1 MLEIHEGPSRNN
13 NPGNQA
19 PLDISLVI
27 PVFNE
32 EACITTTLEEADAVL
47 DAMGVSY
54 EIITVDDR
62 STDRTG
68 DILTGLTDRIPALR
82 IISLPVHAGQ
92 TAAFSA
98 GLRQARGTN
107 VVLMDADGQNDPA
120 DVPRLIETLQRCDAC
135 CGYRRG
141 RKDPLSKRIAG
152 AVANAIRRAILHDG
166 IRDSGCSLKA
176 IKRSF
181 ARGLPLDH
189 PGMHRFIPALLK
201 MQGAVLHQLPVN
213 HRPRGG
219 GQSKYTNRGRMK
231 QALADLV
238 TVRRMLKETRKPR
251 DPNKKHRVES
261 SFLSRIRLYRR
272 YWRTDLI
279 VAAILIIISIVLSQR
294 TIDLGITRWFF
305 AHRGP
310 GWPDPAQQPW
320 QWLYD
325 APPVI
330 LAVVIPSCMVVL
342 LLSVLRVCTIHAR
355 IRSIY
360 LLLALWLGAGLIVEG
375 IFKMNWGRPKPAQLI
390 EFGGWL
396 EFHSALVPGEAGR
409 GRSFPSG
416 HSAIGYYLTAF
427 YFLLRRDRPRWALVA
442 LLGGLATGTAIGL
455 ARIRVGGHFASDVA
469 WSAAVMFS
477 VNLLLYYFIL
487 NVPAYEDGRD
497 GARHPRRP
505 WGAIAML
512 VVIPTL
518 IQALV
523 LTISP
528 VYRVF
533 CYQLTTQDHPEAV
546 RITTAGADMDVTFV
560 AQAPLRIEG
569 ELVGRGF
576 AGAAFSSCM
585 EIIESHD
592 SRLADLRC
600 TKSGW
605 FFRSGGRIRIRIPAD
620 KVTRL
625 TLDTSGASIH
635 LTAQSI
641 IPTNTV
647 IDIRSGKIVFPLKDK
662 E

>member
-1 MLEIHEGPSRNN
+1 M
-13 NPGNQA
+13 
-19 PLDISLVI
+19 DITLII

-32 EACITTTLEEADAVL
+32 EPCITATIEEAAGVL
-47 DAMGVSY
+47 DAMEASY
-54 EIITVDDR
+54 EIITVDDG

-68 DILTGLTDRIPALR
+68 DILTGLMDQIPALR
-82 IISLPVHAGQ
+82 VISLQARAGQ

-98 GLRQARGTN
+98 GFRQAHGTH

-120 DVPRLIETLQRCDAC
+120 DIPRLIDALQQCDAC

-141 RKDPLSKRIAG
+141 RKDTIRKRIAG
-152 AVANAIRRAILHDG
+152 VVANAVRRAVLHDG

-181 ARGLPLDH
+181 ASGLPLDR

-201 MQGAVLHQLPVN
+201 MRGATIHQLPVN
-213 HRPRGG
+213 HRPRSG
-219 GQSKYTNRGRMK
+219 GQSKYTNRGRLK
-231 QALADLV
+231 QALADLF
-238 TVRRMLKETRKPR
+238 TVRRMLKEAQA
-251 DPNKKHRVES
+251 NKATDTKDRVDAS
-261 SFLSRIRLYRR
+261 LRSRIQLYRR

-279 VAAILIIISIVLSQR
+279 LAAALIIISIVLSQR
-294 TIDLGITRWFF
+294 TIDLEITRWFF
-305 AHRGP
+305 ARADP
-310 GWPDPAQQPW
+310 GWPDPTQQPW

-325 APPVI
+325 APPLI
-330 LAVVIPSCMVVL
+330 LAVVIPACMVML
-342 LLSVLRVCTIHAR
+342 LLSALHVCGARAR

-427 YFLLRRDRPRWALVA
+427 YFLLRRDRPRRAFVS
-442 LLGGLATGTAIGL
+442 LLGGLAIGTAIGL

-477 VNLLLYYFIL
+477 VNLLVYYFVL

-497 GARHPRRP
+497 AQQHPRRP

-512 VVIPTL
+512 VVVPAL

-528 VYRVF
+528 VYRSF
-533 CYQLTTQDHPEAV
+533 CHQLTAENHPEAV
-546 RITTAGADMDVTFV
+546 RITTAGAEVDVTFV
-560 AQAPLRIEG
+560 QQAPLRIEG
-569 ELVGRGF
+569 ELLGRGF
-576 AGAAFSSCM
+576 AGAAFSSRM
-585 EIIESHD
+585 EIVETHGN
-592 SRLADLRC
+592 RLADLQC
-600 TKSGW
+600 SKSGW
-605 FFRSGGRIRIRIPAD
+605 FFRSGGRIRLRIPAD
-620 KVTRL
+620 QVTRL
-625 TLDTSGASIH
+625 TLDTAGAAIH
-635 LTAQSI
+635 LSPHSLM
-641 IPTNTV
+641 PTNTV
-647 IDIRSGKIVFPLKDK
+647 IDIRSGNLVP
-662 E
+662 

>member
-1 MLEIHEGPSRNN
+1 M
-13 NPGNQA
+13 
-19 PLDISLVI
+19 DISLVI

-32 EACITTTLEEADAVL
+32 EPCITATLEEAAGVL

-62 STDRTG
+62 STDRTE
-68 DILTGLTDRIPALR
+68 DILTGLADHIPALR
-82 IISLPVHAGQ
+82 IISLQVHAGQ

-98 GLRQARGTN
+98 GLRQARGTH

-120 DVPRLIETLQRCDAC
+120 DIPRLVDALQRHDAC

-141 RKDPLSKRIAG
+141 RKDPISKRIAG
-152 AVANAIRRAILHDG
+152 IVANAVRRAVLHDG
-166 IRDSGCSLKA
+166 IRDSGCSLRA

-181 ARGLPLDH
+181 ASGLPLDR

-201 MQGAVLHQLPVN
+201 MQGALVHQLPVN

-219 GQSKYTNRGRMK
+219 GQSKYTNRGRLK
-231 QALADLV
+231 QALADLF
-238 TVRRMLKETRKPR
+238 TVRRMLKETQEHKGA
-251 DPNKKHRVES
+251 DTKHRVDA
-261 SFLSRIRLYRR
+261 SFRSRIRFYRR
-272 YWRTDLI
+272 YWRIDLM
-279 VAAILIIISIVLSQR
+279 VAAALIIISIILSQR
-294 TIDLGITRWFF
+294 TIDLEITRWFF
-305 AHRGP
+305 ARSGP

-325 APPVI
+325 APPLI
-330 LAVVIPSCMVVL
+330 LAVVIPSCMVML
-342 LLSVLRVCTIHAR
+342 LLSALHACGSRAR

-396 EFHSALVPGEAGR
+396 EFHAALVPGEAGR

-427 YFLLRRDRPRWALVA
+427 YFLLRRDRPRWAFVT
-442 LLGGLATGTAIGL
+442 LLGGMAAGTVIGL

-469 WSAAVMFS
+469 WSAAVMFT
-477 VNLLLYYFIL
+477 VNLMVYYFIL

-497 GARHPRRP
+497 AQRHPRRP

-512 VVIPTL
+512 VVIPAL

-528 VYRVF
+528 VYRSF
-533 CYQLTTQDHPEAV
+533 CHQLTEENHPEAV
-546 RITTAGADMDVTFV
+546 RITTAGADVDVTFV
-560 AQAPLRIEG
+560 QQAPLRIEG
-569 ELVGRGF
+569 ELLGRGF
-576 AGAAFSSCM
+576 AGATFSSRL
-585 EIIESHD
+585 EIIETHG

-620 KVTRL
+620 QVTRL
-625 TLDTSGASIH
+625 TLDTAGATIQLSP
-635 LTAQSI
+635 QSLM
-641 IPTNTV
+641 PTNTV
-647 IDIRSGKIVFPLKDK
+647 IDIRSGQLAP
-662 E
+662 